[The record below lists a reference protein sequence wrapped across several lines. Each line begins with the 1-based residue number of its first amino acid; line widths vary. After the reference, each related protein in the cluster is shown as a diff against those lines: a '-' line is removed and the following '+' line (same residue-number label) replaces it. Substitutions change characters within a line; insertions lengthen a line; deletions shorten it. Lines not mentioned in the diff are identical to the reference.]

1 MVHNYCYVHRL
12 RVGGVSVIL
21 AHGRMSSISICFI
34 CGPTMDGHLLVLRRS
49 TRVVKMQLSI
59 LSSSMLILLC
69 PFCFMHPFL
78 VVSPLL
84 H

>member
-12 RVGGVSVIL
+12 QVGGVSVIL
-21 AHGRMSSISICFI
+21 EHGRTSPISICFI
-34 CGPTMDGHLLVLRRS
+34 CGPTMDGHLLVLRQS
-49 TRVVKMQLSI
+49 TKVVKIQLSM
-59 LSSSMLILLC
+59 LFSSMLILLF
-69 PFCFMHPFL
+69 PLCFMHPFL